1 MAFVR
6 LLWLVVLLIVSAPGQ
21 ASVNLGACMVSASEY
36 HKVNPHILRAILS
49 VESGM
54 RPEVIGR
61 NKNGSID
68 VGIAG
73 INSIHFNDLAKHG
86 ITPQKLLDPCVSTYV
101 AAWKLSKHMAR
112 FGNNWYG
119 IAAYHSKTP
128 HLNARYQ
135 ILLHNE
141 LVKQGV
147 IAGRKFPVPQP
158 MTRPDVSS
166 TTAAFR

>member
-6 LLWLVVLLIVSAPGQ
+6 LFWAMVLLIVSVPAQ
-21 ASVNLGACMVSASEY
+21 ASFNPGACLVPASDY

-54 RPEVIGR
+54 RPDVIGR

-147 IAGRKFPVPQP
+147 IAGRNFPVPP
-158 MTRPDVSS
+158 LSTRTDDFS
-166 TTAAFR
+166 TSAASR